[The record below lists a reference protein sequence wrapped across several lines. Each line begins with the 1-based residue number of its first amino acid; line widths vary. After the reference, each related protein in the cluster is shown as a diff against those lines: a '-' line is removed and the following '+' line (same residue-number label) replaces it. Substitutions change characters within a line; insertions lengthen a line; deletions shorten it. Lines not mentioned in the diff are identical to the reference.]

1 MGKYISSSINKAL
14 LSIPTDNLTTNKIL
28 FLLATVSLATVPLET
43 GFAAF
48 LWFI

>member
-14 LSIPTDNLTTNKIL
+14 LSIPTGNLTTNKIL